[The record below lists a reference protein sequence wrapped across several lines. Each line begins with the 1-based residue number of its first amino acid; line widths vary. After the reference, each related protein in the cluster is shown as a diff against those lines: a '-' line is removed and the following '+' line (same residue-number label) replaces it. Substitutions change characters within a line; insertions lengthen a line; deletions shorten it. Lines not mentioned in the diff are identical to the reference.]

1 MALPDKIVSQF
12 AKLAK
17 GDEPRSEGATV
28 TGTAVEYDGTM
39 YVRLDGS
46 EQLTPIASSTTGMK
60 DGDRITVLVKNHKVT
75 VSGNTTDKSV
85 TSTELSGAVNQFDEI
100 VANKVSTD
108 YLEAHYITADE
119 IEADYVKTEVL
130 DAEYITADEIEATYM
145 KTANLDAEY
154 ARIDFANIG
163 EAAIDNL
170 FANEATIE
178 KLDANYA
185 SIDDLDAVNAT
196 ITNLN
201 ATYATI
207 DFANIGEA
215 AIEKLFSDSGI
226 IGDLVMSDGHVTGT
240 LVGVTIKGDLIEG
253 NTIVADKLV
262 IKGTDGLFYKLNTD
276 GVDISAE
283 QTEYNSLNGSIITA
297 KSVTAEKI
305 AVDDLVAFNATI
317 GGFKITDDSIY
328 SGVKADIDSPM
339 PGVYMDDSGRFSLGD
354 MSNYLKFYKDTD
366 GKWKLV
372 ISADSIRFAS
382 GQDLSDMS
390 LLKEADGGVIDCGD
404 TAGMP
409 LAGLTVYGQTR
420 QNLWVNPTGT
430 NVGVTVS
437 KNDDGSLSLSG
448 TLSINNEVVASSDLI
463 YTIKPST
470 EYTLSVSPDAPI
482 SLAVQFNSGNITGFS
497 VGPGLNVTTFT
508 SPATINTVRF
518 IVFASTVNTEPGQSM
533 SGTYRVMLNEGSEAQ
548 PWCPPGLSSVSA
560 VEVATAGK
568 NLMPTKEFA
577 SQSWTRDLGDAV
589 KVVNS
594 LTGLKMVL
602 KYEVTLLTADDPS
615 LIPTSRTGAIL
626 RSNAGVDHTSQV
638 EFGSGFQIG
647 MVKTV
652 TYYFMVDEGNRI
664 DHFYTYG
671 CGNSNDSPNR
681 TNGTADV
688 RILLR
693 PATEDDVWWK
703 GGTVTANEP
712 IPDDEWD
719 DAPVTFTPVDLLGNK
734 VSSLPDGTRDELV
747 VDVGGNVVLRKRA
760 VELTAPSSESSWG
773 DELEN
778 NRIYTPISQAADF
791 DINESYLHAFCDKL
805 PLRSSGF
812 NKSRTETYLSS
823 VYLYAQY
830 GDAVDKS
837 TMVSRISGGE
847 YIYRSALRLIPLG
860 TVDLSALPEQ
870 NAHVWISTGT
880 QGLDPDIHAIWY
892 AENASALKNF
902 ASKAEL
908 KVESDQIKAT
918 VEETYSTK
926 EEVSAVEDKANAA
939 QDALDSYKNT
949 VSTTYATKSSVT
961 QTANSIKQ
969 EVSETYTTKTDA
981 SATYATKTSLST
993 VEQTVDGLSSTVSS
1007 NYKTLNDKFNSYYT
1021 KTQVDQKEDAIQ
1033 LTAQRMAGIN
1043 YNQAKMLYTDPCFE
1057 KGLNGVKFYNNANN
1071 GNVTITRQSG
1081 NSSDPFTFSNY
1092 RLMIQNKGSSSPGCG
1107 GFYFANSSRANAV
1120 FLYRI
1125 WALIPVG
1132 RNIQWNAN
1140 SFGTGGT
1147 TTWLS
1152 SRAGTGAFE
1161 EYVCVATCGSTGEFS
1176 SIGYFYI
1183 DGAVGTSSAPVTWYV
1198 AYATCFDVTNKSDY
1212 STLRVDVDS
1221 ISSRVVDAEGNISSL
1236 EQTSSGL
1243 ELRLTQ
1249 AEKDVDTAQTTANS
1263 AKTAANNAAKTA
1275 TNYLKFDSSGLV
1287 VGNHT
1292 GTLQGNVLV
1301 DSAGMSVRNGTT
1313 VYAKYAA
1320 ALVELGRNSK
1330 SSKVAMCG
1338 GVVNISAVADGANY
1352 SGQISTG
1359 RSFVKM
1365 TNNYIQIDGLNPT
1378 RINGTYISTPFIIY
1392 SGSAWKSGS
1401 KTFSSPSNYRI
1412 YVALVSGWGSSYL
1425 IGVLIGNQ
1433 ISFFKAEA
1441 WDSYDN
1447 PANMAVSG
1455 IRINVSGDTWTLNG
1469 AARVNW
1475 SSGYAYPFGGI
1486 TAIYGIY

>member
-201 ATYATI
+201 STYATI

-390 LLKEADGGVIDCGD
+390 LLKEADGGIVDCGD

-430 NVGVTVS
+430 SGISCTSNSDGSITVSGTGSGRSVSSVSIYMLKPGVTYTASVDKLMPGMVCFAVYFYNGES
-437 KNDDGSLSLSG
+437 VVAFFDFGKSTQPTNTFTVPSSFTHIRYICYAPSG
-448 TLSINNEVVASSDLI
+448 T
-463 YTIKPST
+463 
-470 EYTLSVSPDAPI
+470 
-482 SLAVQFNSGNITGFS
+482 
-497 VGPGLNVTTFT
+497 
-508 SPATINTVRF
+508 TV
-518 IVFASTVNTEPGQSM
+518 

-548 PWCPPGLSSVSA
+548 PWCPPGLNSVSA

-568 NLMPTKEFA
+568 NLMPTKEYK
-577 SQSWTRDLGDAV
+577 SQFWARDLGDAV

-652 TYYFMVDEGNRI
+652 TYCFMVDEGGRI

-671 CGNSNDSPNR
+671 CGNSNDSSSR

-693 PATEDDVWWK
+693 PATEEDNWSK
-703 GGTVTANEP
+703 GAIYTVNEP

-719 DAPVTFTPVDLLGNK
+719 GAPVTFTEVDLLGNRLR
-734 VSSLPDGTRDELV
+734 SLPDGTRDTLTVDSAGNVTMMKRVGVVNLGGLSWVKYGSNVGEYEGKGLPDRHGIADQPAKPPILCSALV
-747 VDVGGNVVLRKRA
+747 VEDINWGGGGADNSAALSWNSAYKNSVMAKR
-760 VELTAPSSESSWG
+760 SSSGS
-773 DELEN
+773 
-778 NRIYTPISQAADF
+778 AADLDSF
-791 DINESYLHAFCDKL
+791 LTSSNAEFVY
-805 PLRSSGF
+805 PLEEPQ
-812 NKSRTETYLSS
+812 T
-823 VYLYAQY
+823 
-830 GDAVDKS
+830 
-837 TMVSRISGGE
+837 
-847 YIYRSALRLIPLG
+847 IPLG
-860 TVDLSALPEQ
+860 MVDLPAL
-870 NAHVWISTGT
+870 NASGANVWVVASDAYGNTYT
-880 QGLDPDIHAIWY
+880 LDPDIHAIWY

-926 EEVSAVEDKANAA
+926 EE
-939 QDALDSYKNT
+939 

-1033 LTAQRMAGIN
+1033 LNAQRMAGIN
-1043 YNQAKMLYTDPCFE
+1043 YNQAKMVYTDPCFE
-1057 KGLNGVKFYNNANN
+1057 KGLNGVKVYNNANN

-1081 NSSDPFTFSNY
+1081 TSSDPFTFSNY

-1107 GFYFANSSRANAV
+1107 GFYFGNNSRANAV

-1125 WALIPVG
+1125 WALIPTG
-1132 RNIQWNAN
+1132 RNINWASN

-1176 SIGYFYI
+1176 SIGFFYI

-1249 AEKDVDTAQTTANS
+1249 AEKDVDTAQSTANT

-1301 DSAGMSVRNGTT
+1301 DSTGMSVRNGTT

-1320 ALVELGRNSK
+1320 ALVELGRNST
-1330 SSKVAMCG
+1330 SAKVKMCG
-1338 GVVNISAVADGANY
+1338 GALEISAVANGSTYDSVIKGGTGSIVSKIEMGLSGMKIDTGGSGCNVDGARVG
-1352 SGQISTG
+1352 SPKI
-1359 RSFVKM
+1359 VW
-1365 TNNYIQIDGLNPT
+1365 
-1378 RINGTYISTPFIIY
+1378 

-1401 KTFSSPSNYRI
+1401 KTMVASASVYRLFA
-1412 YVALVSGWGSSYL
+1412 ALVSGWGSGYL

-1447 PANMAVSG
+1447 PANFAVAG
-1455 IRINVSGDTWTLNG
+1455 IRINVSGNTWTLNG
-1469 AARVNW
+1469 AARVQW
-1475 SSGYAYPFGGI
+1475 SGGYVYPFGGI